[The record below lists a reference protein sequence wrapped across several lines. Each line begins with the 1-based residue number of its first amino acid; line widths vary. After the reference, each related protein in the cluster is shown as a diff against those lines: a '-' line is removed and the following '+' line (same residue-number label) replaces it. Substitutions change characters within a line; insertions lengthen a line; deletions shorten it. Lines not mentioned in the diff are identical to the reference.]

1 MITDN
6 PFPGARA
13 FSRDDQALFFGRDP
27 DIAVVV
33 DLWAANRLT
42 ILSGPP
48 GCGKTSLLNAGVY
61 PALREQV
68 SAGRPSPLVP
78 GDLSHG
84 LTFPVPALAD
94 HNPYTLAL
102 LSAWEPYDMPTRL
115 AGFSVSD
122 FLRDRSRG
130 REGTVYAA
138 IDALDDLVLSPSA
151 GPSWLTWRQDFL
163 AQLAQA
169 IDDHPQLHLLLVT
182 RDEALGLL
190 TRTVGTSTAGRGAR
204 HSITGLSRRG
214 AIEAVTKPAQAAG
227 RTITDEAAENL
238 IGNLNAGS
246 HIEPPLLQAAC
257 SRLWDKLPTDA
268 GEVSGGAF
276 GKKSGVDFALADWC
290 GQVIAEVA
298 ALHDLE
304 PEELR
309 SWLADNINTAMPN
322 APRRD
327 LLDRHLLTGSNGDYQ
342 LLSSRLV
349 KPLQEAPLAVAAPET
364 ASGYLR
370 AAEVALARG
379 EIALAWT
386 QAGRAL
392 RLLPEQKLR
401 DAVGFLERAET
412 ESLLGNV
419 AYRHGEP
426 ELALPRYRKASELMQ
441 ATGNPH
447 NAAYQLAAAGQI
459 LLSGD
464 DPGAAIPELRAAA
477 DRERNDLSLQTQL
490 ALALWQSG
498 DGQGAVLILNSVLDR
513 DGGLAEARRVRGE
526 ILADLGDGRKA
537 ISDLDHAAF
546 AQSAAGLPSSRAAR
560 GLALAETGDHS
571 AAAVEINGALD
582 GARRSGPVL
591 LYAARAS
598 DLAGDKASAIERA
611 REAIDAKDPPLSP
624 THKEV
629 AQALAGLGRR

>member
-1 MITDN
+1 MITNN
-6 PFPGARA
+6 PFPGTRA

-33 DLWAANRLT
+33 DLWATNRLT
-42 ILSGPP
+42 VLSGPP

-61 PALREQV
+61 PALREMV
-68 SAGRPSPLVP
+68 SARRLSLLAP

-84 LTFPVPALAD
+84 LTFPVPALAE

-102 LSAWEPYDMPTRL
+102 LRSWEPYDVPTRL
-115 AGFSVSD
+115 ASFSVSD
-122 FLRDRSRG
+122 FLRDRTRG
-130 REGTVYAA
+130 HDGTVYAV
-138 IDALDDLVLSPSA
+138 IDALDDLALGRSA
-151 GPSWLTWRQDFL
+151 GPSWLLWRQDFL

-169 IDDHPQLHLLLVT
+169 IDEHPQLHLLLVT

-190 TRTVGTSTAGRGAR
+190 TRTVGTSAAGRGAR
-204 HSITGLSRRG
+204 HSITGLSQRG
-214 AIEAVTKPAQAAG
+214 AIEAITKPALAAG
-227 RTITDEAAENL
+227 RTITDEAAESL
-238 IGNLNAGS
+238 VSNLNTGS
-246 HIEPPLLQAAC
+246 HVEPSLLQAVC
-257 SRLWDKLPTDA
+257 SRLWEKLPADA
-268 GEVSGGAF
+268 RVVSAGAF
-276 GKKSGVDFALADWC
+276 GNKSGVDLALADWC

-304 PEELR
+304 PEELY

-342 LLSSRLV
+342 LLSSRLA

-370 AAEVALARG
+370 AAEVALSHG
-379 EIALAWT
+379 EIDLAWT

-401 DAVGFLERAET
+401 DAVGFRKRAET

-419 AYRHGEP
+419 AFWHGEP

-441 ATGNPH
+441 ASGSPH
-447 NAAYQLAAAGQI
+447 DAAYQLAAAGQI

-477 DRERNDLSLQTQL
+477 DRERNDLRLQIQL
-490 ALALWQSG
+490 ALALWRSG
-498 DGQGAVLILNSVLDR
+498 DGRGAVLILNSVLDR
-513 DGGLAEARRVRGE
+513 DGGLAEARWVRGE
-526 ILADLGDGRKA
+526 ILADLGDGREA
-537 ISDLDHAAF
+537 IRDLDRTAF
-546 AQSAAGLPSSRAAR
+546 GQSAADPPSSRAAR
-560 GLALAETGDHS
+560 GLALAETGNHS

-624 THKEV
+624 AHQEV
-629 AQALAGLGRR
+629 AQALAGIGRR